1 MQLSSKSLFI
11 YSSSSIRY
19 ETMIIYKS
27 AAEAMHAW
35 TSVHCGCMVVL
46 YQMIAFPWWRYET
59 FSALLAICAEI
70 SLVTGEFLS
79 QRPVTRN
86 FDVFFDLRLNIRLSK
101 HSRGWWLE
109 TPSYSLW
116 RHSNVWHVIRCSLKR
131 EWNIN
136 CFFEELCTRC
146 AQYCVFLWLG
156 NAYFIHILMV
166 YLAVAVYIEHLIDT
180 PIVEK
185 YYVSVK

>member
-1 MQLSSKSLFI
+1 MQVSSKSWFI

-19 ETMIIYKS
+19 ETMIIFKS

-59 FSALLAICAEI
+59 FSALLAICAEN
-70 SLVTGEFLS
+70 SSVTGEFLS

-86 FDVFFDLRLNIRLSK
+86 FDVFFHLRLNIRLSK
-101 HSRGWWLE
+101 HSWGWWLE

-116 RHSNVWHVIRCSLKR
+116 RHSNVCNKVFSKTGMKYQLFIPRIMYTVRAILCFLVIR
-131 EWNIN
+131 
-136 CFFEELCTRC
+136 
-146 AQYCVFLWLG
+146 
-156 NAYFIHILMV
+156 
-166 YLAVAVYIEHLIDT
+166 
-180 PIVEK
+180 
-185 YYVSVK
+185 